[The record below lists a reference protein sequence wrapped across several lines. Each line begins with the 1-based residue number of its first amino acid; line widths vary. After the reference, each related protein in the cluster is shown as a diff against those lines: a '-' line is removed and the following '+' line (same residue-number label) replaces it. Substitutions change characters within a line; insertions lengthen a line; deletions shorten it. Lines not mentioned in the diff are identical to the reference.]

1 MSTARGKIQ
10 RRSVT
15 GDSAPFDIP
24 PPKFGQY
31 RVQHQIG
38 VGAMGPN
45 EQRTFTLS
53 VEAVTAKPKIA
64 RERLPA
70 AAMSHYKS

>member
-1 MSTARGKIQ
+1 
-10 RRSVT
+10 
-15 GDSAPFDIP
+15 
-24 PPKFGQY
+24 
-31 RVQHQIG
+31 